1 MKTRDKIIH
10 ASLAL
15 FNEHGERDITT
26 NHIASHLGIS
36 PGNLY
41 YHFRN
46 KEDIIRSIFALYE
59 QLVTSRF
66 LPYEEQKVDISLLI
80 GYFDGL
86 FDTLWQF
93 RFMYANLVSILNR
106 DEELNT
112 RYYNINAEV
121 LDRACDILKQLQQDD
136 VLVIEDDEITLLADT
151 IRVISC
157 FWISNCLTLSKNK
170 NITKTSIY
178 EGILRVLLVL
188 KKYASEESQ
197 VTFAQ
202 ITQHYRELSNQEQ
215 QC

>member
-59 QLVTSRF
+59 QAVTSRF
-66 LPYEEQKVDISLLI
+66 LPYEDQKVDINLLT
-80 GYFDGL
+80 GYFDSL
-86 FDTLWQF
+86 FSILWQF
-93 RFMYANLVSILNR
+93 RFIYANLVSILNR
-106 DEELNT
+106 DSTLCEQ
-112 RYYNINAEV
+112 YNEINDQV
-121 LDRACDILKQLQQDD
+121 LGRACNILRQLKQDNVLAIDD
-136 VLVIEDDEITLLADT
+136 AEIPLFADS

-157 FWISNCLTLSKNK
+157 FWISNCLTLSQTQS
-170 NITKTSIY
+170 ITKTSIY
-178 EGILRVLLVL
+178 EGILRVLLMF
-188 KKYASEESQ
+188 KAHSTEEAKATFIQ
-197 VTFAQ
+197 VEQ
-202 ITQHYRELSNQEQ
+202 YYRDLSNQTSQ
-215 QC
+215 D